1 MKFWDKVI
9 ENKTNEELFVVLFVL
24 FNVIDAFN
32 WEINLLYLNIPGP

>member
-32 WEINLLYLNIPGP
+32 REINLLF